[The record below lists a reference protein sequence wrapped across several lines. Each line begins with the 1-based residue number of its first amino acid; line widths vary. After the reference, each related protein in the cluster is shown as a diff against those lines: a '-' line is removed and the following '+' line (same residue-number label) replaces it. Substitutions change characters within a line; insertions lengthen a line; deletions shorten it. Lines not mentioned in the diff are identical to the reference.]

1 MALQRLARV
10 KKKFGESV
18 AEGCVWVVN
27 VLDLEGDDIVA
38 PLQSLADDTDPMV
51 AARGTMLLELVR
63 YLHSRGS
70 KFEACAM
77 LLPGEQLMLY
87 PSPSGIATA
96 WIEVELPEQDP
107 AQRIKVARYVWRVTD
122 RVGSAINNGS
132 AREPATVERVIMQAF
147 GWL

>member
-1 MALQRLARV
+1 M
-10 KKKFGESV
+10 
-18 AEGCVWVVN
+18 WVVN

-38 PLQSLADDTDPMV
+38 PLQSLANDTDPMV

-70 KFEACAM
+70 KFETCAM
-77 LLPGEQLMLY
+77 VLPDERLMLY
-87 PSPSGIATA
+87 LSRPDVRSV

-107 AQRIKVARYVWRVTD
+107 AQRIKMARYVWRVTD
-122 RVGSAINNGS
+122 RVGSTIDNGFG
-132 AREPATVERVIMQAF
+132 REPAAVERAIMQAF